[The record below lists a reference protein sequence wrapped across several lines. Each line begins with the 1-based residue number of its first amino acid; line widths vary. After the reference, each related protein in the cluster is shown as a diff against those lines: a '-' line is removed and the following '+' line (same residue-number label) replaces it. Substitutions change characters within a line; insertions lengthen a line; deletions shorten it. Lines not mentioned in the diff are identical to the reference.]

1 MQRLRLAVALCGA
14 LLLLVATIGVGA
26 HFVGLTSTLVAWT
39 ASFTPVA
46 VLVAAAALLALVVG
60 GRRWMSVAAAVVL
73 GIGVATQAPLYRGT
87 AEVPMSGAQIRLMQ
101 ANIRLGN
108 VDAVA
113 LRHEVDERGV
123 DLLTV
128 IELTDQAVSNLA
140 DAGLRRVL
148 PYRCER
154 PRSGGGGAGIYSRYP
169 LRDCTQLN
177 GFVLNNV
184 RAVVDLPGVG
194 STAVYALH
202 PLPPYPEPAWKWVV
216 ELKRLRPVFAD
227 ERYPILVGAD
237 FNSTYDHKQYRE
249 LIANSG
255 RPGTGP
261 LLDAAEYVGAGV
273 VPTFPAGGLIP
284 PVLAIDRILTR
295 GLVPLTF
302 HRLALPGSDHMG
314 VLSTLAVV
322 QTIRSS

>member
-14 LLLLVATIGVGA
+14 LLLLLATIGVGA

-39 ASFTPVA
+39 ASFTPIA

-60 GRRWMSVAAAVVL
+60 GRRWMALAAAVVL
-73 GIGVATQAPLYRGT
+73 GIGVVTQAPLYRGT
-87 AEVPMSGAQIRLMQ
+87 PDVPISDAQIRLMQ

-108 VDAVA
+108 ADAVA

-140 DAGLRRVL
+140 GAGLRTVL

-169 LRDCTQLN
+169 LRDCTELD

-184 RAVVDLPGVG
+184 RAVVDMPGAG
-194 STAVYALH
+194 NTAVYALH
-202 PLPPYPEPAWKWVV
+202 PLPPYPEPAWKWVF
-216 ELKRLRPVFAD
+216 ELKRLRPVFED

-249 LIANSG
+249 LIANST

-273 VPTFPAGGLIP
+273 VPTFPAGRLIP
-284 PVLAIDRILTR
+284 PVLAIDRILAR
-295 GLVPLTF
+295 DFVPRSF
-302 HRLALPGSDHMG
+302 ERLALPGSDHLA
-314 VLSTLAVV
+314 VLSSLAVPRRV
-322 QTIRSS
+322 S